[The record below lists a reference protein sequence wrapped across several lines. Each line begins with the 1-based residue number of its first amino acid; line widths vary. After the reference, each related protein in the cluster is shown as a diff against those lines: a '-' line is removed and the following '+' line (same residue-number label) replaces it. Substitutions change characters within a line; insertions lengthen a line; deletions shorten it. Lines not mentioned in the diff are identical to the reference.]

1 MNDRPRGLEDGR
13 LAGYPHRVV
22 EHGPAGSLEEA
33 ARMRGIDAASVIK
46 TMVVRRAEDD
56 YVFVLVPGDR
66 MIDWPK
72 VRGRL
77 NERRVSL
84 ADGDE
89 ALAATGYRPGTIT
102 PLGASRDWPVLA
114 DERLVS
120 GDVSIGAGRR
130 GWSITIDGFD
140 LMHLLSAEVAD
151 VTKPANTATR
161 G

>member
-1 MNDRPRGLEDGR
+1 MTDRPRGLEDER
-13 LAGYPHRVV
+13 LGGYTHRVV
-22 EHGPAGSLEEA
+22 THGPAGSLEEA
-33 ARMRGIDAASVIK
+33 AGMRGIDPASVIK

-72 VRGRL
+72 VRTRL
-77 NERRVSL
+77 DQRRLSL

-89 ALAATGYRPGTIT
+89 AATATGYRPGTIT
-102 PLGASRDWPVLA
+102 PLGASRNWPVLA
-114 DERLVS
+114 DERLLS

-130 GWSITIDGFD
+130 GWSITIAGSD
-140 LMHLLSAEVAD
+140 LIRLLSAEVAD
-151 VTKPANTATR
+151 VTKPANTASQ